1 MTSLRGRLLFFVL
14 RNRHLL
20 KFHLKKES
28 WDWNTSI
35 PHFRQECEDGAKKA
49 GKLPDGIRISK

>member
-1 MTSLRGRLLFFVL
+1 MPSLQSQLIYFVL

-20 KFHLKKES
+20 KFHLKKET

-35 PHFRQECEDGAKKA
+35 TAFRQEC
-49 GKLPDGIRISK
+49 